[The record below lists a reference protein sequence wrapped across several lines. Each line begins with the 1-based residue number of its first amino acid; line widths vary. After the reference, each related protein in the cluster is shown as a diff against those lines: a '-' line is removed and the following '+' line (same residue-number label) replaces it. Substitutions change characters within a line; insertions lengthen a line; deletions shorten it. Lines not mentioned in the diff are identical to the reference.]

1 MSYDVEKISDDL
13 LTFLN
18 TLIESVIYLT
28 TMFVFIYSNSK
39 KDFYIVFAIYST
51 ITITNL
57 IYQKTV
63 YRLQSLSRKI
73 YEKINKYSINLTRY
87 QIMIYK
93 IFGRAEGG
101 MNSLKLLLTLS
112 VSFYAALVNNKLLLT
127 YSFTSSGYLNMLIFS
142 CNKLT
147 SIFVSYKRI
156 HEK

>member
-28 TMFVFIYSNSK
+28 TMFIFIYSNSK
-39 KDFYIVFAIYST
+39 KDFYIVFVIYST

-73 YEKINKYSINLTRY
+73 YEKINKYSIDLTRY

-101 MNSLKLLLTLS
+101 MNSFKLLLTLS
-112 VSFYAALVNNKLLLT
+112 VSFYVALVGNKLLLT
-127 YSFTSSGYLNMLIFS
+127 YSFTSGG
-142 CNKLT
+142 
-147 SIFVSYKRI
+147 
-156 HEK
+156 